1 MEVESVGVAGKFSSQ
16 QTIKKY
22 FRMELTEKEQ
32 QDIEEDLDS
41 RELEEGFVSDNFVF
55 SLSTYPLHSF

>member
-1 MEVESVGVAGKFSSQ
+1 MQ
-16 QTIKKY
+16 
-22 FRMELTEKEQ
+22 LTEKEQ